1 MTMQTETTAPAVD
14 TTATAP
20 AGQVTTTTQT
30 TTTPPAS
37 GQDGAAGT
45 SQPTGT
51 AAPAAGQNA
60 DQGTQQGTQGQADG
74 TTTTDSTEAERD
86 EAGRFKS
93 KIQKRIDEL
102 THARHAAEREAARW
116 RSIAEGSQKATPA
129 PQAHE
134 FATDEEYEAAL
145 LDHRIDERARQQAA
159 ANAKH
164 AAEQY
169 QQDAEGTIDATYDQR
184 AQEAARRIPDFV
196 DVVGKAD
203 IQITH
208 DMLGAL
214 KQSAH
219 GPDIVYELAKNP
231 AEAARIAGLP
241 AAQMYMALGA
251 MEARAAATATAAPAA
266 GSAPAAAAAPAART
280 TNAPPPAT
288 PAGSGASAP
297 PNTDPANMSM
307 DEYKAWRKGQ
317 GSKYIS

>member
-1 MTMQTETTAPAVD
+1 MQTETTAPAVD

-20 AGQVTTTTQT
+20 AGQAAPNQQT

-37 GQDGAAGT
+37 GQDGAPAGQA
-45 SQPTGT
+45 QPAGT

-60 DQGTQQGTQGQADG
+60 DQGTQQGQPGQADG
-74 TTTTDSTEAERD
+74 TTTTEGTEADRD
-86 EAGRFKS
+86 DAGRFKS

-116 RSIAEGSQKATPA
+116 RAIAEGTQKGNPA

-134 FATDEEYEAAL
+134 FASDEDYETAL
-145 LDHRIDERARQQAA
+145 QQHRIDEAARKVA
-159 ANAKH
+159 ANQASQ

-169 QQDAEGTIDATYDQR
+169 QQEAAGAVDATYNER
-184 AQEAARRIPDFV
+184 AAEAARRIPDFV

-208 DMLGAL
+208 DMLTAL
-214 KQSAH
+214 KASVH
-219 GPDIVYELAKNP
+219 GPDIVYALAKNP
-231 AEAARIAGLP
+231 AEAQRIAGLP
-241 AAQMYMALGA
+241 AAQMFMALGA
-251 MEARAAATATAAPAA
+251 MEARAATAAPAA
-266 GSAPAAAAAPAART
+266 GAATSAPAAAAPAART
-280 TNAPPPAT
+280 TSAPPPAR
-288 PAGSGASAP
+288 PAGVASAP
-297 PNTDPANMSM
+297 PNTDPTNMSM

>member
-1 MTMQTETTAPAVD
+1 MQTETTAPAVD

-20 AGQVTTTTQT
+20 AAQAAPTQQT

-37 GQDGAAGT
+37 GQEGAPAGQA
-45 SQPTGT
+45 QPAGT
-51 AAPAAGQNA
+51 AAPTDGQKA
-60 DQGTQQGTQGQADG
+60 DQGTQQGQQGQADG
-74 TTTTDSTEAERD
+74 TTSTDAERD
-86 EAGRFKS
+86 EAGRFQS
-93 KIQKRIDEL
+93 KVQKRINEL

-116 RSIAEGSQKATPA
+116 RAIAEGSQKAAPA

-134 FATDEEYEAAL
+134 FASDAEYEAA
-145 LDHRIDERARQQAA
+145 ARRHEIREAAREIAADQA
-159 ANAKH
+159 KQ

-184 AQEAARRIPDFV
+184 AQEASRRIPDFV
-196 DVVGKAD
+196 DVVAKAD

-231 AEAARIAGLP
+231 AEAARIASLP
-241 AAQMYMALGA
+241 AAQMFMALGV
-251 MEARAAATATAAPAA
+251 MEAAAAAKATTAPAA

-280 TNAPPPAT
+280 TSAPPPAIT
-288 PAGSGASAP
+288 SGDGAAP
-297 PNTDPANMSM
+297 PNTDPANMNQT
-307 DEYKAWRKGQ
+307 EYEAWRRSQ
-317 GSKYIS
+317 GARYIK

>member
-1 MTMQTETTAPAVD
+1 MQTETTAPAVD

-20 AGQVTTTTQT
+20 AGQATAPTPQT

-37 GQDGAAGT
+37 GQEGAAAGQG
-45 SQPTGT
+45 QPAAGT
-51 AAPAAGQNA
+51 AAPANGQNA
-60 DQGTQQGTQGQADG
+60 DQGTQQGQTGQEDG
-74 TTTTDSTEAERD
+74 TAAPNEQDRD
-86 EAGRFKS
+86 EGGRFKS

-116 RSIAEGSQKATPA
+116 RAIAEGTQKGNPA

-134 FATDEEYEAAL
+134 FATDEDYEAAL
-145 LDHRIDERARQQAA
+145 QQHRIDEAARKIA
-159 ANAKH
+159 ANQASQ

-169 QQDAEGTIDATYDQR
+169 QQDAAGAVDATYNER
-184 AQEAARRIPDFV
+184 ATEAARRIPDFV

-208 DMLGAL
+208 DMLAAL
-214 KQSAH
+214 KASAH
-219 GPDIVYELAKNP
+219 GPDIVYALAKDP
-231 AEAARIAGLP
+231 AEAKRIAGLP

-251 MEARAAATATAAPAA
+251 MEARVAALTPAAPAA
-266 GSAPAAAAAPAART
+266 AASAPAAAAAPAART
-280 TNAPPPAT
+280 TSAPPPAR
-288 PAGSGASAP
+288 PAGAASAP

-307 DEYKAWRKGQ
+307 DEYRAWRKAQ

>member
-1 MTMQTETTAPAVD
+1 MQTETTAPAVD

-20 AGQVTTTTQT
+20 AAQAAPTQQT

-37 GQDGAAGT
+37 GSEGQA
-45 SQPTGT
+45 QPAGT

-60 DQGTQQGTQGQADG
+60 DQGTQQGQPGQADG
-74 TTTTDSTEAERD
+74 TTTTEGTEADRD
-86 EAGRFKS
+86 DAGRFKS

-116 RSIAEGSQKATPA
+116 RAIAEGTQKGNPA

-134 FATDEEYEAAL
+134 FATDDDYEAAL
-145 LDHRIDERARQQAA
+145 QQHRIDEAARKVA
-159 ANAKH
+159 ANQASQ

-169 QQDAEGTIDATYDQR
+169 QQEAAGAVDATYNER
-184 AQEAARRIPDFV
+184 AAEAARRIPDFV

-208 DMLGAL
+208 DMLAAL
-214 KQSAH
+214 KASAH
-219 GPDIVYELAKNP
+219 GPDIVYALAKNP
-231 AEAARIAGLP
+231 AEAQRIAGLP
-241 AAQMYMALGA
+241 AAQMFMALGA
-251 MEARAAATATAAPAA
+251 MEARAAAAAPAA
-266 GSAPAAAAAPAART
+266 GATTSAPAAAAAPAART
-280 TNAPPPAT
+280 TSAPPPAR
-288 PAGSGASAP
+288 PAGAASAP
-297 PNTDPANMSM
+297 PNTDPTNMSM

>member
-1 MTMQTETTAPAVD
+1 MTMQIDTNAPAVD

-45 SQPTGT
+45 SQPAGT
-51 AAPAAGQNA
+51 AAPADGQNA
-60 DQGTQQGTQGQADG
+60 DQGTQQGQQGQADG
-74 TTTTDSTEAERD
+74 TTSTEAERD

-134 FATDEEYEAAL
+134 FATDEDYQAAL
-145 LDHRIDERARQQAA
+145 LDHRIDERARQRAA
-159 ANAKH
+159 DNAKQ

-169 QQDAEGTIDATYDQR
+169 QQDAEGATDATYDQR

-196 DVVGKAD
+196 KVVGEAD

-231 AEAARIAGLP
+231 AEAARIASLP

-251 MEARAAATATAAPAA
+251 MEAAAAAKATSTPAG

-280 TNAPPPAT
+280 TSAPPPAAT
-288 PAGSGASAP
+288 GSQGAAP
-297 PNTDPANMSM
+297 PNTDPAKMTL
-307 DEYKAWRKGQ
+307 DEFAAWARAN
-317 GSKYIS
+317 GSKYQ